1 MIKKY
6 KLIVVD
12 DSLSVLKVFEN
23 AVKDY
28 PEFELVRKYD
38 RGDMFLEYLVN
49 CEENIDFVILDLIM
63 PDIDGI
69 EIAREICQ
77 KYKYKI
83 KHVICMSGLTSES
96 MLNQI
101 GYIGIDY
108 FIMKPFAYDILF
120 RKLTN
125 IAETTSKIEYAK
137 GKAQKDNLHI
147 QIQADI
153 TEILHEIGIPAHIKG
168 YTYLRKAISDVFY
181 NNEYLGQI
189 TKLLYP
195 EIAKF
200 YQTTSSRVERAI
212 RHAIEIAWNRGN
224 IEAIDHIFGYTV
236 NAAKAKPTNSEFIA
250 MIADKLQLD
259 YKIKETKAYQI
270 QF

>member
-1 MIKKY
+1 MMKKY

-147 QIQADI
+147 
-153 TEILHEIGIPAHIKG
+153 
-168 YTYLRKAISDVFY
+168 
-181 NNEYLGQI
+181 
-189 TKLLYP
+189 
-195 EIAKF
+195 
-200 YQTTSSRVERAI
+200 
-212 RHAIEIAWNRGN
+212 
-224 IEAIDHIFGYTV
+224 
-236 NAAKAKPTNSEFIA
+236 
-250 MIADKLQLD
+250 
-259 YKIKETKAYQI
+259 
-270 QF
+270 

>member
-1 MIKKY
+1 MNPY

-12 DSLSVLKVFEN
+12 DSLSVLKLFEN
-23 AVKDY
+23 AIKEY
-28 PEFELVRKYD
+28 PDFELVRKYD
-38 RGDMFLEYLVN
+38 RGDLFLEYLKT

-69 EIAREICQ
+69 EIAREISQ
-77 KYKYKI
+77 HYKYKI

-101 GYIGIDY
+101 GYVGIDY
-108 FIMKPFAYDILF
+108 FIMKPFSYEILF
-120 RKLTN
+120 RKLRN
-125 IAETTSKIEYAK
+125 IADTASKIDHLKTQMDKE
-137 GKAQKDNLHI
+137 NLHV
-147 QIQADI
+147 QIQSDI

-168 YTYLRKAISDVFY
+168 YTYLRKAITDVFY
-181 NNEYLGQI
+181 NSDYLGQI

-195 EIAKF
+195 EIAKY

-236 NAAKAKPTNSEFIA
+236 NASKAKPTNSEFIA

-259 YKIKETKAYQI
+259 YKIKETKTYQL

>member
-1 MIKKY
+1 MNKY

-12 DSLSVLKVFEN
+12 DSLSVLKMFEN
-23 AVKDY
+23 VMKDY
-28 PEFELVRKYD
+28 SDFELVRKYD
-38 RGDMFLEYLVN
+38 RGDLFLEYLQN

-63 PDIDGI
+63 PDIDGL
-69 EIAREICQ
+69 EIAREICE

-83 KHVICMSGLTSES
+83 KHVICMSGLTSET

-108 FIMKPFAYDILF
+108 FIMKPFSYDILF
-120 RKLTN
+120 RKLRN
-125 IAETTSKIEYAK
+125 IADTSNKIEYAK
-137 GKAQKDNLHI
+137 EKMDKETIQV

-195 EIAKF
+195 EIAKY

-259 YKIKETKAYQI
+259 YKIKGTKSYQL